1 MVDKGAGYFAGMDN
15 LSVTAVGDSEAV
27 YRIGDLAIEF
37 GVTLRTLRFY
47 EDKGLLRPK
56 RNGTTRLY
64 NDGDRVRLKLILFAK
79 RVGFSLVEI
88 REILQNC
95 STRGSSK
102 SPLASSKARFQT
114 KLKDLMVQKSE
125 IEQAIEE
132 LSAQLAAK
140 DGPFAD

>member
-1 MVDKGAGYFAGMDN
+1 MIDKGTDYLAVMDN
-15 LSVTAVGDSEAV
+15 LSVIPVGDSAVV

-47 EDKGLLRPK
+47 EDKGLIRPK

-64 NDGDRVRLKLILFAK
+64 NNSDRARLKLILFAK

-88 REILQNC
+88 REILQTCDTMGNA
-95 STRGSSK
+95 RN
-102 SPLASSKARFQT
+102 PLASSKAQFQT
-114 KLKDLMVQKSE
+114 KLMDLKVQKTE
-125 IEQAIEE
+125 IEQAINE
-132 LSAQLAAK
+132 LSAQLASK